1 MRFIV
6 SSSYLFKKLQT
17 IGGVINSNNTMPI
30 LDNFL
35 FELSKNK
42 LVVSASDLETT
53 IKGVIEVESDSE
65 GSIAVPYK
73 FLVDTLKMLPEQAI
87 TFIVNDNKTA
97 QIRTNNAEY
106 SFAHYD
112 AAEFP
117 SIVDIPDPNKVS
129 IMGDVLATAIQTTI
143 FATGNDDLRP
153 IMNGVFFDFSENGL
167 TFAATDAHKLVK
179 YERKD
184 IVSPHKTEFVMPKKP
199 LNLLK
204 GILAGSETDVT
215 IEYNES
221 NAKFSFDDMEY
232 VCRLIDGKYPNYEAV
247 IPKENPNKLVINRL
261 LLLGSTK
268 RVSIF
273 SNKSTHQVRLKIVG
287 NSIQIFAEDI
297 EYSNKATE
305 TIPCSYEG
313 DDMEIGFNAKF
324 FIEMM
329 NNLSSDEVM
338 LEMSYPNRPGIL
350 TPADGLDEGEKVY
363 MLVMP
368 TMLGDKNKS

>member
-106 SFAHYD
+106 SFAYYD

-350 TPADGLDEGEKVY
+350 TPADGLDEREKVY

>member
-97 QIRTNNAEY
+97 QMRTNNAEY
-106 SFAHYD
+106 SFAYYD

>member
-106 SFAHYD
+106 SFAYYD

-184 IVSPHKTEFVMPKKP
+184 IVSPHKTEFVMPKKT

>member
-106 SFAHYD
+106 SFAYYD

-247 IPKENPNKLVINRL
+247 IPKENPNNLVINRL

>member
-106 SFAHYD
+106 SFAYYD

-184 IVSPHKTEFVMPKKP
+184 TVSPHKTEFVMPKKP

>member
-106 SFAHYD
+106 SFAYYD

-313 DDMEIGFNAKF
+313 DDMEIGFHAKF

>member
-106 SFAHYD
+106 SFAYYD

-261 LLLGSTK
+261 LLLASTK

>member
-106 SFAHYD
+106 SFAYYD

-313 DDMEIGFNAKF
+313 DDMEIGFNATF

>member
-106 SFAHYD
+106 SFAYYD

-287 NSIQIFAEDI
+287 NSIQILAEDI

>member
-87 TFIVNDNKTA
+87 TFIVNENKTA

-106 SFAHYD
+106 SFAYYD

>member
-35 FELSKNK
+35 FELFKNK

-73 FLVDTLKMLPEQAI
+73 FLVDTLKMLPAI

-106 SFAHYD
+106 SFAYYD

>member
-106 SFAHYD
+106 SFAYYD

-247 IPKENPNKLVINRL
+247 IPKENPNKLIINRL

>member
-106 SFAHYD
+106 SFAYYD

-129 IMGDVLATAIQTTI
+129 IMGDVLATPIQTTI

>member
-73 FLVDTLKMLPEQAI
+73 LLVDTLKMLPEQAI

-106 SFAHYD
+106 SFAYYD

>member
-106 SFAHYD
+106 SFAYYD

-247 IPKENPNKLVINRL
+247 IPKENPNKLVIDRL

>member
-106 SFAHYD
+106 SFAYYD

-287 NSIQIFAEDI
+287 NSILIFAEDI

>member
-35 FELSKNK
+35 FELFKNK

-106 SFAHYD
+106 SFAYYD

-363 MLVMP
+363 LLVMP

>member
-106 SFAHYD
+106 SFAYYD

-287 NSIQIFAEDI
+287 NSIHIFAEDI

-305 TIPCSYEG
+305 TIPCSDEG